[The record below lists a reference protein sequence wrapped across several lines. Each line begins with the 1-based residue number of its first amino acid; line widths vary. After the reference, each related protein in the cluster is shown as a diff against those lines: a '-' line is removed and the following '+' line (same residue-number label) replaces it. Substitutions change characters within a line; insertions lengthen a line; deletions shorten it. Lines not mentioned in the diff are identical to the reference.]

1 MSTFHESE
9 NTAPTGA
16 KRFEHFVLGSQPI
29 KDRYG
34 NPKMPYGEIT
44 GTYRPR
50 DRYISYGSGIDDYRT
65 PTLFSHEPTGI
76 YVHSM
81 YFDPSLR
88 IHAPTMVANLH
99 RKYKAPII
107 PSDDLSKYSHQLVE
121 HAKRLK
127 LPVMDTP
134 VDQHNSVG
142 LFENTM
148 DSVELDA
155 FKEDPTISEI
165 PASTMNYA
173 KQHLRKLRGT
183 TKQKE
188 KIAPAENI
196 PLPGMETF

>member
-50 DRYISYGSGIDDYRT
+50 DRYISYGSGIDDYHT

-134 VDQHNSVG
+134 VDQHNSIG

-165 PASTMNYA
+165 PASTMNSA
-173 KQHLRKLRGT
+173 KQHLRKLRGKT
-183 TKQKE
+183 SQKATP
-188 KIAPAENI
+188 APVENI

>member
-76 YVHSM
+76 YVHTM

-88 IHAPTMVANLH
+88 VHAPTMVANLH

-165 PASTMNYA
+165 PASTMNSA

-183 TKQKE
+183 TKQNK
-188 KIAPAENI
+188 KTPPVENT